1 MSKKVEVDLDL
12 GLDLDLDINNY
23 GYAELLTLFK
33 LDSDYGEKDL
43 KEAKK
48 IVLKMHPDKSKL
60 PSKYFLFFSKAFK
73 AIVQIYE
80 FKNKSE
86 KKCDIKNVKE
96 YKEMIKI
103 VPKKGDENSRALK
116 KFVEENDMSDP
127 LKFNAWF
134 NGQFDK
140 AQINASAED
149 DGYEE
154 WFKTNQREDGQ
165 TNDDNNSNN
174 SNNSNNKKSKEEI
187 SREFAKKKAGL
198 KSMIK
203 YEGVQ
208 EMYSNDLG
216 ASALYGSSSGEGYNS
231 GLFTAL
237 SYQDLRQ
244 SHIETV
250 IPVSEDDFEAI
261 PKFNTVD
268 EYQRHRDSD
277 RGKLVPLSEKE
288 ANKQFAS
295 KERAL
300 EDGATKRAF
309 YYAKQVEENEK
320 KTDTFWA
327 SIKQLTNF

>member
-1 MSKKVEVDLDL
+1 MSASV
-12 GLDLDLDINNY
+12 DLDINNY

-33 LDSDYGEKDL
+33 LDTDYGEEEL

-60 PSKYFLFFSKAFK
+60 PSEYFLFFSKAFK
-73 AIVQIYE
+73 TLVQIHE

-86 KKCDIKNVKE
+86 KKVKE
-96 YKEMIKI
+96 YKEMIQI

-116 KFVEENDMSDP
+116 KFVETNDMTDP
-127 LKFNAWF
+127 IKFNKWF
-134 NGQFDK
+134 NSQFEK
-140 AQINASAED
+140 VVPGLEEN

-154 WFKTNQREDGQ
+154 WFKNNHQLDDEDNQNQPNE
-165 TNDDNNSNN
+165 
-174 SNNSNNKKSKEEI
+174 KKSKEEI
-187 SREFAKKKAGL
+187 FALKKVRA

-208 EMYSNDLG
+208 EMYANGLG
-216 ASALYGSSSGEGYNS
+216 ASTLYGSSSEEGYNS
-231 GLFTAL
+231 ELFDTL
-237 SYQDLRQ
+237 SYQDLKQ

-250 IPVSEDDFEAI
+250 IPVNEDDFDSM
-261 PKFNTVD
+261 PKFKTVD

-277 RGKLVPLSEKE
+277 RAKLKPLSGKDAATHF
-288 ANKQFAS
+288 AN

-300 EDGATKRAF
+300 EESATKRAY

>member
-1 MSKKVEVDLDL
+1 MSKAV
-12 GLDLDLDINNY
+12 DLDINNY

-33 LDSDYGEKDL
+33 LDPDYGGEEL

-60 PSKYFLFFSKAFK
+60 PSEYFLFFSKAFK
-73 AIVQIYE
+73 TLVQIHE

-86 KKCDIKNVKE
+86 KKVDAKNMKE

-116 KFVEENDMSDP
+116 KFVESNDMTDP
-127 LKFNAWF
+127 IKFNKWF
-134 NGQFDK
+134 NSQFEKVVPGLD
-140 AQINASAED
+140 D

-154 WFKTNQREDGQ
+154 WFKNNQGLEEDNQ
-165 TNDDNNSNN
+165 DQNQ
-174 SNNSNNKKSKEEI
+174 SNNKKTKEEI
-187 SREFAKKKAGL
+187 FALKKARA
-198 KSMIK
+198 KSVIK

-208 EMYSNDLG
+208 EMYANGLG
-216 ASALYGSSSGEGYNS
+216 ASALYGSSSEEGFNS
-231 GLFTAL
+231 GLFDTL
-237 SYQDLRQ
+237 SYQDLKQ

-250 IPVSEDDFEAI
+250 IPVSDEDYDLI
-261 PKFNTVD
+261 PKFKTVD

-277 RGKLVPLSEKE
+277 RAKLKPLSEKE
-288 ANKQFAS
+288 ATTHFAN

-300 EDGATKRAF
+300 EESATKRAY

>member
-1 MSKKVEVDLDL
+1 MSASV
-12 GLDLDLDINNY
+12 DLDINNY

-33 LDSDYGEKDL
+33 LDTDYGEEEL

-60 PSKYFLFFSKAFK
+60 PSEYFLFFSKAFK
-73 AIVQIYE
+73 TLVQIHE

-86 KKCDIKNVKE
+86 KKVDSKNVKE
-96 YKEMIKI
+96 YKEMIQI

-116 KFVEENDMSDP
+116 KFVEANDMTDP
-127 LKFNAWF
+127 IKFNKWF
-134 NGQFDK
+134 NSQFEK
-140 AQINASAED
+140 VVPGLEEN

-154 WFKTNQREDGQ
+154 WFKNNHQLDDEENQNQLNE
-165 TNDDNNSNN
+165 
-174 SNNSNNKKSKEEI
+174 KKSKEEI
-187 SREFAKKKAGL
+187 FALKKVRA

-208 EMYSNDLG
+208 EMYANGLG
-216 ASALYGSSSGEGYNS
+216 ASTLYGSSSEEGYNS
-231 GLFTAL
+231 GLFDTL
-237 SYQDLRQ
+237 SYQDLKQ

-250 IPVSEDDFEAI
+250 IPVNEDDFDSM
-261 PKFNTVD
+261 PKFKTVD

-277 RGKLVPLSEKE
+277 RAKLKPLSEKE
-288 ANKQFAS
+288 ATTHFAN

-300 EDGATKRAF
+300 EESATKRAY

>member
-1 MSKKVEVDLDL
+1 MSKKVEVGL

-23 GYAELLTLFK
+23 GYEELLTLFK
-33 LDSDYGEKDL
+33 LDLDYGEKDL

-60 PSKYFLFFSKAFK
+60 PPAYFLFFSKAFK
-73 AIVQIYE
+73 TLVQIYE

-86 KKCDIKNVKE
+86 KKGGVANVKE

-116 KFVEENDMSDP
+116 KFVEENDMTEP

-134 NGQFDK
+134 NSQFDK
-140 AQINASAED
+140 AQLNASED

-154 WFKTNQREDGQ
+154 WFKANQCEDAQ

-174 SNNSNNKKSKEEI
+174 NNNSNNKKSKEEI
-187 SREFAKKKAGL
+187 NREFAKKKAGL
-198 KSMIK
+198 KSIIK

-250 IPVSEDDFEAI
+250 IPVSEDDFDAI

-277 RGKLVPLSEKE
+277 RGKLEPLSEKE